1 MKNFIITALLLCCFG
16 AAVVS
21 GPAKDK
27 KAKRPAK
34 KHHVAAKPTGRFHV
48 DDNGHLCPVFKTASG
63 RFYAYCTRK
72 NGGKY
77 KAFLISDKMTIDAEG
92 N

>member
-1 MKNFIITALLLCCFG
+1 MRNFIVTAFLLCCFG

-21 GPAKDK
+21 PAKPK
-27 KAKRPAK
+27 KAKKLTK
-34 KHHVAAKPTGRFHV
+34 KHQVAAKPTGRFHV
-48 DDNGHLCPVFKTASG
+48 DDNGHLCPVFKTATG
-63 RFYAYCTRK
+63 RFYAFCTRK
-72 NGGKY
+72 NRTKY